1 VALADLIAEL
11 RVDLAD
17 PNAELFSNEVL
28 GRCIMK
34 GVYQVA
40 RDLEVS
46 LAIASGEI
54 SPEPQ
59 GETLE
64 MLLIL
69 GQIHA
74 CQIMRAA
81 TANAF
86 SFSSGD
92 KSVDKTKQPEHW
104 ATLEADLQALYKQR
118 LGEIKPGATTS
129 PEDYIITPGG
139 LAPLI
144 FEQGKDNEPPV

>member
-1 VALADLIAEL
+1 VGLADIISAL
-11 RVDLAD
+11 RVDLSD
-17 PNAELFSNEVL
+17 PNSELFSNEVL
-28 GRCIMK
+28 GRCVLK

-46 LAIASGEI
+46 LAIVNGEI

-74 CQIMRAA
+74 CQVMRAA

-92 KSVDKTKQPEHW
+92 KRVDKTKQPEHW
-104 ATLEADLQALYKQR
+104 ATLEADLKALYKQR

-139 LAPLI
+139 LTPLI
-144 FEQGKDNEPPV
+144 FEQGKRYEPPV